1 MAFFPVAAV
10 DVSATTSSGSTALPT
25 PGKTIRIS
33 RESNSN
39 RCFIKFG
46 SSSVTVTTSTG
57 MELVAGVV
65 ESFDLP
71 DAGYTN
77 FALITDTGTVKVNV
91 SVSPKFD
98 VS

>member
-1 MAFFPVAAV
+1 MAFFPVAAT
-10 DVSATTSSGSTALPT
+10 DVTASTTTAATALPT
-25 PGKTIRIS
+25 PGKTIRVS
-33 RESNSN
+33 RESNSS
-39 RCFIKFG
+39 RCFVKFG
-46 SSSVTVTTSTG
+46 GPSIEVTTTNG

-77 FALITDTGTVKVNV
+77 FALITDSGTVKVNV

>member
-1 MAFFPVAAV
+1 
-10 DVSATTSSGSTALPT
+10 
-25 PGKTIRIS
+25 
-33 RESNSN
+33 
-39 RCFIKFG
+39 
-46 SSSVTVTTSTG
+46 

-71 DAGYTN
+71 DAGYTS

>member
-1 MAFFPVAAV
+1 MAFFPVAAI
-10 DVSATTSSGSTALPT
+10 DVTASTSTSTNALPA
-25 PGKTIRIS
+25 PGKTIRVS

-39 RCFIKFG
+39 RCFVKFG
-46 SSSVTVTTSTG
+46 GPSVDVTLTTG